1 MVSTNCSDM
10 TQAGPLDTVNSLM
23 TAINSGDIDV
33 AVSLYEP
40 DAVMVAQPGQIARG
54 RAAIR
59 VALAGFI
66 SLKPTLRGHSQQIVQ
81 SGDIVLFCGRWTL
94 KGTSPEGK
102 KVEMGGVSSDVLRR
116 QPDGRWLI
124 AVDNP
129 WGTSIVS

>member
-1 MVSTNCSDM
+1 MNCSDM
-10 TQAGPLDTVNSLM
+10 TQAGPLDTVTSLM
-23 TAINSGDIDV
+23 TAINDGDIEV

-40 DAVMVAQPGQIARG
+40 DAVLVAQPGQIARG

-59 VALAGFI
+59 AALAGFI
-66 SLKPTLRGHSQQIVQ
+66 SLKPTLRGHSQQIVEA
-81 SGDIVLFCGRWTL
+81 GDIVLFCGRWKLT
-94 KGTSPEGK
+94 GTSPDGK

-116 QPDGRWLI
+116 QPNGRWLI

>member
-1 MVSTNCSDM
+1 MVRMNCRDM

-40 DAVMVAQPGQIARG
+40 DAVLVAQPGQPARG
-54 RAAIR
+54 HAAIR
-59 VALAGFI
+59 AALAGFI
-66 SLKPTLRGHSQQIVQ
+66 ALRPTLRGHSQQIVEA
-81 SGDIVLFCGRWTL
+81 GDIVLFCGRWTL
-94 KGTSPEGK
+94 TGKSPDGK

-116 QPDGRWLI
+116 QPDRRWLI